1 MGEDGITFKM
11 AQKIPLSEQDKS
23 YILETEMRKMLEEP
37 RRAGAFSGTGE
48 SLHSMR
54 AMAFSYC
61 DMSLRNFEGMM

>member
-1 MGEDGITFKM
+1 MGENGISYKS
-11 AQKIPLSEQDKS
+11 AKKIPLTEQDKS

-61 DMSLRNFEGMM
+61 DMNKQ